1 MKKGNETILLDGA
14 MGTMLQAAGL
24 PMGTLPE
31 IWNLTEPEKVTAIQ
45 RRYVEAGSRVI
56 YANTF
61 GANRIKIAGSG
72 CQAAELVKAG
82 VAAARKAAE
91 GTDTKVALDI
101 GPLGRLMAPLGDLTF
116 EEAYEVFREMVIA
129 GEEAGADLVVF
140 ETMSDLL
147 EIKAGV
153 LAAKENTKLPVWTT
167 MTLEKSGRTFVGVTV
182 PAMAL
187 TLSSLGV
194 EAIGFNCSL
203 GPAQLLPMVRELAQ
217 WTDCALIL
225 KPNAGL
231 PDTQTGAYGITPDD
245 FVQEIGEAIRQGVRI
260 FGGCCGTGP
269 EYIAALH
276 AAFAGE
282 QSAPKPVK
290 NRFGISS
297 ASCTMEL
304 DEIETLGTTI
314 RPENPEVIE
323 ALEEEDFDA
332 LGELAME
339 DMDEECDVIQVCLPK
354 EHEDKLPR
362 AVQAIQAMVNRPL
375 LLCASQPVALEQA
388 VRIYNGRPAV
398 RIASGED
405 EAVCRKYGAQA
416 AKVEKGQLIF
426 E

>member
-1 MKKGNETILLDGA
+1 MNGNGYLLLDGA

-31 IWNLTEPEKVTAIQ
+31 IWNLIEPEKVTAIQ

-61 GANRIKIAGSG
+61 GANRIKIAGSA

-101 GPLGRLMAPLGDLTF
+101 GPLGRLMAPLGTLTF
-116 EEAYEVFREMVIA
+116 EEAYDVFREMVVA

-153 LAAKENTKLPVWTT
+153 LAAKEHTKLPVWTT

-194 EAIGFNCSL
+194 EAMGFNCSL
-203 GPAQLLPMVRELAQ
+203 GPAQLLPMVEELSQ
-217 WTDCALIL
+217 WTDCAMIL

-231 PDTQTGAYGITPDD
+231 PDTQTGTYGITPED
-245 FVQEIGEAIRQGVRI
+245 FVREIGEATKMGVRI

-269 EYIAALH
+269 EYIAALN
-276 AAFAGE
+276 AAFAGSE
-282 QSAPKPVK
+282 STPKAAK
-290 NRFGISS
+290 SCFGISS
-297 ASCTMEL
+297 ASCAVEL
-304 DEIETLGTTI
+304 DEVETLGTTI
-314 RPENPEVIE
+314 RPDNPEVIE

-339 DMDEECDVIQVCLPK
+339 DMDEECDVLQVCLPK

-375 LLCASQPVALEQA
+375 LLSASQPEMLEKALR
-388 VRIYNGRPAV
+388 VYNGRPAV
-398 RIASGED
+398 LVKSEEE
-405 EAVCRKYGAQA
+405 EAVCRRYGAQR
-416 AKVEKGQLIF
+416 AKTENGKLIF
-426 E
+426 D

>member
-1 MKKGNETILLDGA
+1 MNGNAYILLDGA

-24 PMGTLPE
+24 PAGTLPE
-31 IWNLTEPEKVTAIQ
+31 TWNLTAPEKVTAIQ

-72 CQAAELVKAG
+72 YQTAELVRAG
-82 VAAARKAAE
+82 VESAKKAAE
-91 GTDTKVALDI
+91 GTDAKVALDI
-101 GPLGRLMAPLGDLTF
+101 GPLGKLMAPLGTLTF
-116 EEAYEVFREMVIA
+116 EEAYNIFREMVVA

-153 LAAKENTKLPVWTT
+153 LAAKEHTKLPVWTT

-194 EAIGFNCSL
+194 EAMGFNCSL
-203 GPAQLLPMVRELAQ
+203 GPAQLLPMVKELSQ
-217 WTDCALIL
+217 WTDCAMIL

-231 PDTQTGAYGITPDD
+231 PDTQTGTYGITPED
-245 FVQEIGEAIRQGVRI
+245 FVREIGEAAKLGVRI

-269 EYIAALH
+269 EYIAALN
-276 AAFAGE
+276 AAFAGSE
-282 QSAPKPVK
+282 SAPKGAK
-290 NRFGISS
+290 SRFGISS
-297 ASCTMEL
+297 ASCAVEL

-314 RPENPEVIE
+314 RPDNPEVIE

-339 DMDEECDVIQVCLPK
+339 DMDEECDVIQVCLPR
-354 EHEDKLPR
+354 EHEDKLPE

-375 LLCASQPVALEQA
+375 LLSASQPEMLEKALR
-388 VRIYNGRPAV
+388 VYNGRPAV
-398 RIASGED
+398 LVGSAEE
-405 EAVCRKYGAQA
+405 EAVCCRYGAQI
-416 AKVEKGQLIF
+416 AKTENGKLIF